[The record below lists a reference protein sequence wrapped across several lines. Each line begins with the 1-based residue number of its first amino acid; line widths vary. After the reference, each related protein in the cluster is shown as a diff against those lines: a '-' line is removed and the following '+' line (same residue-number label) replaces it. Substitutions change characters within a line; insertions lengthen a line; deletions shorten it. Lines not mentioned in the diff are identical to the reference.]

1 MYLAN
6 LYLPEYKNNS
16 LHYNDYINV
25 TLAKYSKVK
34 EQKKVC
40 KVCDFTHIHQNVS
53 TCLPVC
59 KLWENCCF
67 SQTKPEIGALVSE
80 KVSGEGVNIRRG

>member
-1 MYLAN
+1 MQIKCILQIFICQNTKIIAYIMMTLMYLWQN
-6 LYLPEYKNNS
+6 K
-16 LHYNDYINV
+16 
-25 TLAKYSKVK
+25 
-34 EQKKVC
+34 KKVC
-40 KVCDFTHIHQNVS
+40 FTHIHQNVS

-80 KVSGEGVNIRRG
+80 RESGEGVNIRRG